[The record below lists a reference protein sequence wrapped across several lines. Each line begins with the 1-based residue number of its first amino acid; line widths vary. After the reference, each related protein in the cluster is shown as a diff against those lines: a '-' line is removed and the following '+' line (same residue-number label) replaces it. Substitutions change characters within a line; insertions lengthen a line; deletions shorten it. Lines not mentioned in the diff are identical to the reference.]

1 MLRGCNHKSLLYPF
15 GSVRMGSGAGVAL
28 ALQTRAAWKRRE
40 TGCVRREG
48 RRGTWLAEIQGSGV
62 MGSKLAI
69 DWYLGKFG
77 AAGGGGGKLAGK
89 WRLHLFHFP
98 PPQVR
103 RKKNHCFTIW
113 AILLTFI
120 LLKKNFIYLLYF
132 WLHWVVVGARRL
144 SLVAVSKGNSFL
156 VLYGL
161 LIAMASL
168 VAECRL
174 SRMCGLSSCG
184 PWA

>member
-1 MLRGCNHKSLLYPF
+1 METEGN
-15 GSVRMGSGAGVAL
+15 GVC
-28 ALQTRAAWKRRE
+28 E
-40 TGCVRREG
+40 EG
-48 RRGTWLAEIQGSGV
+48 RQERNLTGWDSGIRCHGVKACYRLISGQVRG
-62 MGSKLAI
+62 
-69 DWYLGKFG
+69 
-77 AAGGGGGKLAGK
+77 GGEGGGKLAGK